1 MSAPEPIPGLFL
13 VVARATN
20 GVIGDQGGLPWKI
33 PADMRRFRLL
43 TLDKTVI
50 MGRKTFESLPG
61 TLPRRRHV
69 VITRDADWQAE
80 GVDVAQDEDSALWI
94 ADAGGADV
102 AVIGGAQI
110 YALFEPLATRIELTE
125 IAAPISGDITM
136 PTFDPTRWRE
146 VRRVAQEP
154 LEGEP
159 PYDFVTLERV
169 GPERTDPERTN

>member
-1 MSAPEPIPGLFL
+1 MTQRLSGPIPGLFL

-20 GVIGDQGGLPWKI
+20 GVIGNAGGLPWKI
-33 PADMRRFRLL
+33 PADMRRFRQL

-50 MGRKTFESLPG
+50 MGRKTFASLPG

-69 VITRDADWQAE
+69 VITRDVEWQAE

-102 AVIGGAQI
+102 AVIGGAEI

-125 IAAPISGDITM
+125 INAPIPGDTTM
-136 PTFDPTRWRE
+136 PGFDPARWRE
-146 VRRVAQEP
+146 VRRVAQAP

-169 GPERTDPERTN
+169 

>member
-1 MSAPEPIPGLFL
+1 MTEPIPGLFL
-13 VVARATN
+13 VVARAIN
-20 GVIGDQGGLPWKI
+20 GVIGNAGGLPWKI
-33 PADMRRFRLL
+33 PADMRRFRTL

-69 VITRDADWQAE
+69 VITHDAEWQAE

-94 ADAGGADV
+94 ANAGKADV
-102 AVIGGAQI
+102 AVIGGAEI

-125 IAAPISGDITM
+125 IQASIPGDTTM
-136 PTFDPTRWRE
+136 PAFDPARWRE
-146 VRRVAQEP
+146 VRRLVQEP
-154 LEGEP
+154 LDGEP

-169 GPERTDPERTN
+169 SRERTDTEPRN

>member
-1 MSAPEPIPGLFL
+1 MSTPIPGLFL
-13 VVARATN
+13 VLARATN
-20 GVIGDQGGLPWKI
+20 GVIGNGGGLPWKI
-33 PADMRRFRLL
+33 PGDMRRFRAL

-69 VITRDADWQAE
+69 VITRDDEWQAE

-94 ADAGGADV
+94 AEAGEADV
-102 AVIGGAQI
+102 AVIGGAEI

-125 IAAPISGDITM
+125 IRAPIPGDTTM
-136 PTFDPTRWRE
+136 PGFDPARWRE
-146 VRRVAQEP
+146 VRRDPQEP
-154 LEGEP
+154 LAGEP

-169 GPERTDPERTN
+169 

>member
-1 MSAPEPIPGLFL
+1 MSDPTPIPGLFL

-20 GVIGDQGGLPWKI
+20 GVIGNAGGLPWKI

-94 ADAGGADV
+94 ADAGNKDV
-102 AVIGGAQI
+102 AVIGGAEI

-125 IAAPISGDITM
+125 IAAPIPGDTTM
-136 PTFDPTRWRE
+136 PGFDPARWRE
-146 VRRVAQEP
+146 VRRVAQVP

-159 PYDFVTLERV
+159 PYDFVTLERI
-169 GPERTDPERTN
+169 G

>member
-1 MSAPEPIPGLFL
+1 MSDPKPVPGLFL

-20 GVIGDQGGLPWKI
+20 GVIGNAGGLPWKI
-33 PADMRRFRLL
+33 PADMRRFRTL

-69 VITRDADWQAE
+69 VITRDREWQAE
-80 GVDVAQDEDSALWI
+80 GVDVAQDEEAALWI
-94 ADAGGADV
+94 AGAGDNEV
-102 AVIGGAQI
+102 AVIGGVAI
-110 YALFEPLATRIELTE
+110 FALFEPLATRIELTE
-125 IAAPISGDITM
+125 IQAPIPGDTTM
-136 PTFDPTRWRE
+136 PAFDPARWKE
-146 VRRVAQEP
+146 VRRVVQEP

-169 GPERTDPERTN
+169 

>member
-1 MSAPEPIPGLFL
+1 MSDVVPGLFL

-20 GVIGDQGGLPWKI
+20 GVIGNMGGLPWKI
-33 PADMRRFRLL
+33 PADMRRFRQL

-69 VITRDADWQAE
+69 VITRDAQWSAD

-94 ADAGGADV
+94 AGDGEV
-102 AVIGGAQI
+102 AVIGGAEV
-110 YALFEPLATRIELTE
+110 YALFEPMAERIELTE
-125 IAAPISGDITM
+125 VRAPIPGDTTM
-136 PTFDPTRWRE
+136 PPFDPARWRE
-146 VRRVAQEP
+146 VRRVPQEP
-154 LEGEP
+154 AEGEP

-169 GPERTDPERTN
+169 A

>member
-1 MSAPEPIPGLFL
+1 MSDPEPIPGLFL

-20 GVIGDQGGLPWKI
+20 GVIGNQGGLPWKI

-125 IAAPISGDITM
+125 IAAPIPGDTTM
-136 PTFDPTRWRE
+136 PTFDPARWRE